1 MSTTADSFDDCLRR
15 NDLPAALAG
24 RLFTGTA

>member
-24 RLFTGTA
+24 RLLTAAA